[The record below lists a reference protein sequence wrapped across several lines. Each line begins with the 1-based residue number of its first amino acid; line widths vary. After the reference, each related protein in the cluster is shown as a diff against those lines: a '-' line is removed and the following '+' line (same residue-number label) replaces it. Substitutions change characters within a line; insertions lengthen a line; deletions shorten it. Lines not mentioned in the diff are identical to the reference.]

1 MEAIGMFKI
10 REYFQVIIIL
20 MGLMV
25 SMLFLGGCSE
35 KEDDLFIPPSPDVVV
50 NQPEVQKDENIV
62 VEIKGHVVNP
72 GVYSLK
78 TNQRLNDL
86 VQISGGVT
94 ENANLRH
101 VNLAMKIM
109 DGDSF
114 YIPSMDEEVDQ
125 MAQNSSGGSG
135 GENKDGKI
143 DLNTAT
149 KEQLMTVTGIGPAT
163 ADNILAYR
171 EENGA
176 FKTVED
182 LLQVNRIGEKTL
194 DKIRD
199 AFIVR

>member
-1 MEAIGMFKI
+1 MFNI
-10 REYFQVIIIL
+10 REYYRVIIVLI
-20 MGLMV
+20 GLMM
-25 SMLFLGGCSE
+25 SILFLGGCSQ
-35 KEDDLFIPPSPDVVV
+35 KEEDLFISPSPDVIVK
-50 NQPEVQKDENIV
+50 QSEVQNDEKIV
-62 VEIKGHVVNP
+62 VEIKGHVLNP

-94 ENANLRH
+94 DNANLRH

-114 YIPSMDEEVDQ
+114 YIPSMDEEGDHTV
-125 MAQNSSGGSG
+125 QNSSS
-135 GENKDGKI
+135 GENNEGKI
-143 DLNTAT
+143 DLNKAT
-149 KEQLMTVTGIGPAT
+149 KEELMTVTGIGPAT
-163 ADNILAYR
+163 ADNILTYR

-199 AFIVR
+199 SFIVR